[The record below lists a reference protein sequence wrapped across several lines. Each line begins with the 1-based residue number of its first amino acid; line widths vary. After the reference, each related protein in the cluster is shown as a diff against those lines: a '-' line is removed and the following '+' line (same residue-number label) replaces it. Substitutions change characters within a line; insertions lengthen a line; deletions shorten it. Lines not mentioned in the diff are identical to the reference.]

1 MARTYV
7 VSSAT
12 YVPGPADPLVTI
24 VGTVDGAAVT
34 VTVWLS
40 AMQQAKQ
47 LGGIQAVK
55 NLIAPLMLAALPP
68 PPPAA
73 SVELPTGTFTQ

>member
-1 MARTYV
+1 MAHTYV

-12 YVPGPADPLVTI
+12 YVPGPADPQVTI
-24 VGTVDGAAVT
+24 VGTVDGTPVT
-34 VTVWLS
+34 CSTWLS
-40 AMQQAKQ
+40 AIQQANRS
-47 LGGIQAVK
+47 GGITAVK
-55 NLIAPLMLAALPP
+55 NLVAPIMLAALPP